1 LFSLSSVFI
10 LIIGFVVISFT
21 LVDVYVSIYALFLL
35 ILGIYTSFQSLKK
48 LLNRDPQIIINDK
61 GILIPSTFK
70 FYKWSEIMNE
80 EVTCKYLFFEHSK
93 GIFEIEIEELN
104 ISKQRLNKLLI
115 LYRKSHNEK
124 NN

>member
-1 LFSLSSVFI
+1 MFSLSSVFI

-80 EVTCKYLFFEHSK
+80 EVTSKYLFFEHSK